1 MSGRGEP
8 SMDGQRVRSS
18 GAPRLRSLGDSVT
31 YTSHRATTIRVL
43 DPDDDGVD
51 EWALRWRARI
61 WVGGGILVALA
72 LIAFGIWAV
81 ATADR
86 PTGGPAVIRGLPPAD
101 FRDSAPGGFG
111 LSVRSVRCG
120 VSAIGPDGLEQRAG
134 GQFCLLDVRV
144 TNNGRE
150 PELFDSSAQRVYDAD
165 GGAYAVAT
173 EAAVFLNDGY
183 PTLLGEIRPGA
194 SVNGVLPFD
203 VPKNAQLRELSMHGS
218 GSTPGIRMSLPSADQ

>member
-1 MSGRGEP
+1 
-8 SMDGQRVRSS
+8 MDGQRVRQS
-18 GAPRLRSLGDSVT
+18 GAPRIRSLGDTVT
-31 YTSHRATTIRVL
+31 YTPHRATTIRVI

-61 WVGGGILVALA
+61 WVGGGILVALS

-86 PTGGPAVIRGLPPAD
+86 PAGGPTVIRGLPPAD
-101 FRDSAPGGFG
+101 IRDTGRGFG
-111 LSVRSVRCG
+111 LRVRDVRCG
-120 VSAIGPDGLEQRAG
+120 VSAIGPDNLQQRAE

-150 PELFDSSAQRVYDAD
+150 PELFDSSAQRVYDTEGA
-165 GGAYAVAT
+165 AYAVAT
-173 EAAVFLNDGY
+173 EAAVFLNDDL
-183 PTLLGEIRPGA
+183 PTLLDEIRPGT

-203 VPKNAQLRELSMHGS
+203 VPKNAQLSELSMHGS
-218 GSTPGIRMSLPSADQ
+218 GATPGIRMSLPSAEQ